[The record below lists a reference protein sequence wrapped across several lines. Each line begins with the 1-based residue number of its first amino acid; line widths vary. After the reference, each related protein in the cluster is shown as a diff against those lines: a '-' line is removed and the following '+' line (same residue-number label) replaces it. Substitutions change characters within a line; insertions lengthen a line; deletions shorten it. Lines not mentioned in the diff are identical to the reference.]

1 MFICCEVVNFCQL
14 ISFIFCVIFFLLQ
27 LSFLHSI
34 FILLFYLIFY
44 SFCKVVLLISLSIM
58 TVVSINQILDLMY
71 NELIILRL
79 KIRKKE
85 NHWSVSLFLFLWFRN
100 VLIFHL
106 CTLSAVNSA
115 VFNLI
120 ALFITNDHSCTS
132 FVIFIILVYMKNLS
146 SSVQHHKIIINVYCK
161 NVSVKTCK
169 KCVERDVECVKIKFS
184 IEKNSKKCA
193 LCAVF
198 EANCQYES

>member
-1 MFICCEVVNFCQL
+1 MSLFIWLNEAEQVFNQL
-14 ISFIFCVIFFLLQ
+14 RDVFMKISILRHFDSEWHIHIEINAFNYAVASI
-27 LSFLHSI
+27 LSQSDDENQWHSI
-34 FILLFYLIFY
+34 AF
-44 SFCKVVLLISLSIM
+44 
-58 TVVSINQILDLMY
+58 
-71 NELIILRL
+71 
-79 KIRKKE
+79 
-85 NHWSVSLFLFLWFRN
+85 WFRN

-132 FVIFIILVYMKNLS
+132 FVIFIMLVYMKNLS

-161 NVSVKTCK
+161 NVSVKRCK